1 MHLTPAP
8 PPPRSPAPAW
18 RSPAAPP
25 QQQRLSQRQA
35 WMRRSHLGSL
45 ALAAP
50 IAPAAPAATSGD
62 GGRRRHPGARAL
74 VLDARLG
81 AAAATAAT
89 TAAAGA
95 CGAWRVLRRRRGDRS
110 ARGARPRP
118 QRHPPVW
125 GPARGPRGGASLL
138 AAPRSTPGLASAPRV
153 DLPTSY
159 RRVGIPVSPTFPFSP
174 LAVPPPFV
182 RGTFAF

>member
-1 MHLTPAP
+1 MREGRNDASDPRP
-8 PPPRSPAPAW
+8 SPRSPAPAW

-35 WMRRSHLGSL
+35 RMQRSHLGAP

-50 IAPAAPAATSGD
+50 IALAAPAATSGD

-74 VLDARLG
+74 VLDARLRE
-81 AAAATAAT
+81 AAATAAA

-118 QRHPPVW
+118 QRHPPS
-125 GPARGPRGGASLL
+125 GDPRGVHGA
-138 AAPRSTPGLASAPRV
+138 G
-153 DLPTSY
+153 
-159 RRVGIPVSPTFPFSP
+159 PVS
-174 LAVPPPFV
+174 
-182 RGTFAF
+182 